1 MSIESVMPSNHLI
14 LCLPFL
20 LLPSVFSNEL
30 ALHIRRPKY
39 WSFSTSPSNEYSR
52 LISPLEF
59 SLILLSKDSQESS
72 PEPLFES
79 ISSSALSLLYGPTLT
94 SMHDYWK
101 HHTFDNTDLCQ
112 QNDIYPKDLQSY
124 VHSKP
129 AQRCLSPKLGGNQDS
144 YQ

>member
-1 MSIESVMPSNHLI
+1 MPSNHLI

-30 ALHIRRPKY
+30 ALHIRWPKY
-39 WSFSTSPSNEYSR
+39 WSFSPSPSNEYSR

-79 ISSSALSLLYGPTLT
+79 INSSALSLLYGPTLT

-112 QNDIYPKDLQSY
+112 QSDIYPKDLQSY

>member
-1 MSIESVMPSNHLI
+1 MPSNHLI

-30 ALHIRRPKY
+30 ALHIRWPKY

-59 SLILLSKDSQESS
+59 RLILLSKDSQESS

-112 QNDIYPKDLQSY
+112 QKDIYPKDLQSY

-144 YQ
+144 SYQ